1 MFIWKAPLSFENFN
15 NSEKQITQVYTNL
28 MPIICKTIND
38 EVDNEQNTI
47 EKNEKNKKLK
57 HKVLLKALQVILQQV
72 IIPKSQYLAD
82 HTLTS
87 KSMILSL

>member
-38 EVDNEQNTI
+38 EQNTI

-57 HKVLLKALQVILQQV
+57 HKVLLKALQAILQQV

-82 HTLTS
+82 HTRTS